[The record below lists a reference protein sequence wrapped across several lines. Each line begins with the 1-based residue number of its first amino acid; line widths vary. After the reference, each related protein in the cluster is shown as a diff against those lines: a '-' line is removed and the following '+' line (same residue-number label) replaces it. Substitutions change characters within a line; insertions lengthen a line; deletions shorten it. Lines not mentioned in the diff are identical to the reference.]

1 MIHSEPAHRRSAF
14 TLIELLVVIAIIAVL
29 IALLLPAV
37 QSAREAARRIS
48 CVNNMKQ
55 LGLALANYESTNTSY
70 PLGGVTASDAAGG
83 SATWGTGASNCLNW
97 RALILPYMEQ
107 TNVSNA
113 INFSVAITSNTANPA
128 AGFTAWMTVPNGFL
142 CPSDGKNSSGFLPW
156 AGIDLNTGI
165 NATGPPPVDPSTGQP
180 ATKVPITNYAGSYGD
195 NYVVGPLGTQP
206 PWETPYA
213 ATALPPGT
221 TRIGWNGFLGTKANG
236 GSLRGIF
243 DYRDGQIATIGSITD
258 GTSNTYIV
266 GERLPDQATAGSLW
280 ALNGSSG
287 GTTVPINWQTNIN
300 DNGADCRAGDYTS
313 TNLNCRWNYISG
325 GFKSRHP
332 GGANMAFCDGTVRFI
347 KQSIALNIHC
357 ALGSRNGGEV
367 LSADQY

>member
-1 MIHSEPAHRRSAF
+1 MSRTDCERRCRAF

-55 LGLALANYESTNTSY
+55 IGLALANYESSNQSF
-70 PLGGVTASDAAGG
+70 PLGGVTSTDLT
-83 SATWGTGASNCLNW
+83 TWSTGTSNCLNW

-107 TNVSNA
+107 TTVSNA
-113 INFSVAITSNTANPA
+113 INFNVAITSNSADSG

-156 AGIDLNTGI
+156 YNADPNTGI
-165 NATGPPPVDPSTGQP
+165 LATGSPPIDPATGQP
-180 ATKVPITNYAGSYGD
+180 ATKIPITNYAGSYGD
-195 NYVVGPLGTQP
+195 NYVVGPLGIQP
-206 PWETPYA
+206 PWETPYS
-213 ATALPPGT
+213 ATTLPPGVV
-221 TRIGWNGFLGTKANG
+221 RIGWNGFLGTKTFG

-266 GERLPDQATAGSLW
+266 GERLPDQASAGSLW
-280 ALNGSSG
+280 ALNGSSRVRRCRSTG
-287 GTTVPINWQTNIN
+287 RRTSTTTVPT
-300 DNGADCRAGDYTS
+300 AAAATTLRRT
-313 TNLNCRWNYISG
+313 
-325 GFKSRHP
+325 
-332 GGANMAFCDGTVRFI
+332 
-347 KQSIALNIHC
+347 
-357 ALGSRNGGEV
+357 
-367 LSADQY
+367 